1 MEKVKTIP
9 KRGKARAHV
18 VIKGMVQGVLFRHE
32 TRARAQVLSVTG
44 WVMNRDDGGVE
55 AVFEG
60 EKDKVLSIVRW
71 CYKGPSGAV
80 VGSVD
85 VKWETY
91 SGKFKGFGV
100 EYVY

>member
-9 KRGKARAHV
+9 NADKVRAHV
-18 VIKGMVQGVLFRHE
+18 VIKGMVQGVFFRHE
-32 TRARAQVLSVTG
+32 TRARAQSMGITG

-60 EKDKVLSIVRW
+60 EKDKVESIVRW

-80 VGSVD
+80 VSSVD

-100 EYVY
+100 EYGY